1 MQLLCIDKRVIKN
14 VFQLALNSFILVESR
29 DLIL

>member
-14 VFQLALNSFILVESR
+14 VFQLVLNSFILVESR